1 VWSTLVTMLFVY
13 VCEVTLW
20 SGGNSEGNSDVMV
33 SCVNVQVKV
42 PVPQSR
48 WYHSAAFFSIS
59 QGMTEVTLF
68 GGRSK
73 LPGPYIAN
81 TTVLRFGKPCVWVCT
96 L

>member
-20 SGGNSEGNSDVMV
+20 SGGDSEGNSDAMV

-48 WYHSAAFFSIS
+48 HFHSATSFSIS
-59 QGMTEVTLF
+59 QGMTEVILF

-73 LPGPYIAN
+73 FLGPPMAN
-81 TTVLRFGKPCVWVCT
+81 TTMLRFGKLCVWVCT